1 MNEKLNIINNNIVP
15 FNKNKNIND
24 IYTNYIDYESSKS
37 NNSISLD
44 YSTIEKIKENKELKS
59 NFENIDV
66 NNLESIRLSLTFGN
80 KDLNPQILLDRIKG
94 IKCPEKKVKK
104 KKSIKKIHY
113 IRKMLVEKEHEINV
127 INAINS
133 NKGLEIDNND
143 NKNIMVESEEH
154 DSEENDSLNIK
165 EYDKRDS
172 EKFNIKTNY
181 NNNYEKTENE
191 KRKEDEMLYKKQ
203 NELFVQLLD
212 NNDSSHNNK
221 RNIII
226 SNLYEDLNAVTDNTK
241 TKKRKSNGLKNYTPK
256 KQKSKIYDKK
266 YKNIKKENLALDLSK
281 NNSFKNMN
289 IKNRINKSLS
299 KYLTKKKLKNL
310 NILQEK
316 RVINKTFINNNFKK
330 NSFKLKMY
338 NSNSTLNS
346 IKHKFTKHIDKI
358 NDNIIKKNK
367 TKIYYSKEKDINKE
381 KYIGKESNNNYNNFV
396 SNSHKKN
403 SVNEYHNLLKL
414 VQLKRNKSVR
424 SAFDSNKSYIKKRN
438 ENKYINHH
446 INNNSK
452 NQNGMNIYK
461 LKNNIPIDNKKNK
474 NKIRNSNRNLSKR
487 IYTESNSQNSLN
499 PINSFIKLKNNLN
512 KKLISQMNNKK
523 LKLSI
528 NQILNECNKILLNS
542 KMATKNNSFNINKS
556 LNNKMIR
563 KYRTNYLGKNIIKI
577 NNNTIKKEK
586 TDKV

>member
-1 MNEKLNIINNNIVP
+1 MNEKLNIINNNIAP

-24 IYTNYIDYESSKS
+24 KYTNYIDYESSKS

-44 YSTIEKIKENKELKS
+44 YSTKEKDKENKEQNS

-66 NNLESIRLSLTFGN
+66 NNLESIRLSLILGN

-94 IKCPEKKVKK
+94 IKRPEKNSKK

-113 IRKMLVEKEHEINV
+113 IRKMLVENEHEINV

-133 NKGLEIDNND
+133 NKGLEIDNNN

-154 DSEENDSLNIK
+154 NSEENYSLNIE

-172 EKFNIKTNY
+172 EKFNIKNNY
-181 NNNYEKTENE
+181 NNNYEKSENE

-203 NELFVQLLD
+203 NELLVQLLD
-212 NNDSSHNNK
+212 NNDSSHKNNK
-221 RNIII
+221 KNIII
-226 SNLYEDLNAVTDNTK
+226 SNLYEDLNVVTDNTK
-241 TKKRKSNGLKNYTPK
+241 TKKTKSNGLKNDTPK
-256 KQKSKIYDKK
+256 KPKSKIYEKK
-266 YKNIKKENLALDLSK
+266 YKNIKKENMALNLSK
-281 NNSFKNMN
+281 NDSFKNMN
-289 IKNRINKSLS
+289 IKNMANMSSS
-299 KYLTKKKLKNL
+299 KYLTKNKLKNL
-310 NILQEK
+310 KMLIQEK
-316 RVINKTFINNNFKK
+316 KVINKTFINNNFKK
-330 NSFKLKMY
+330 LSFQLKMH
-338 NSNSTLNS
+338 NSNSTFNS

-358 NDNIIKKNK
+358 NDNIIKKYK
-367 TKIYYSKEKDINKE
+367 TKIYSSKEKDKNKE
-381 KYIGKESNNNYNNFV
+381 KYIEKECNNNYYKRIN
-396 SNSHKKN
+396 NSHKKN
-403 SVNEYHNLLKL
+403 SVNEHHNLLKL

-424 SAFDSNKSYIKKRN
+424 STFASNKSYITIRN
-438 ENKYINHH
+438 ENKNISHP

-474 NKIRNSNRNLSKR
+474 NIIRNSNRNLSKR
-487 IYTESNSQNSLN
+487 IYTESNNQNSLN
-499 PINSFIKLKNNLN
+499 PINSFIKLKINSN

-523 LKLSI
+523 LKLNI

-542 KMATKNNSFNINKS
+542 KIATKNNSFNINRN

-563 KYRTNYLGKNIIKI
+563 KYRTNYSGKNIFKT
-577 NNNTIKKEK
+577 NNNTKRKK
-586 TDKV
+586 

>member
-1 MNEKLNIINNNIVP
+1 MNEKLNIINNKIVP

-24 IYTNYIDYESSKS
+24 IYTKYIDYESSNS

-44 YSTIEKIKENKELKS
+44 YSTKEKDKEDKEQNS

-66 NNLESIRLSLTFGN
+66 NNLESIRLSLILGS

-94 IKCPEKKVKK
+94 IKRPEKNSKK

-113 IRKMLVEKEHEINV
+113 IRKMLVENEHEINV

-133 NKGLEIDNND
+133 NKGLEIDNNN

-154 DSEENDSLNIK
+154 NSEENYSLNIE

-172 EKFNIKTNY
+172 EKFNIKNNY
-181 NNNYEKTENE
+181 NNNYEKSENE

-203 NELFVQLLD
+203 NELLVQLLD
-212 NNDSSHNNK
+212 NNDSSHKNNK
-221 RNIII
+221 KNIII
-226 SNLYEDLNAVTDNTK
+226 SNLYEDLNVVTDNTE
-241 TKKRKSNGLKNYTPK
+241 TKKTKSNGLKNDTPK
-256 KQKSKIYDKK
+256 KPKSKIYEKK
-266 YKNIKKENLALDLSK
+266 YKNIKKENMALNLSK
-281 NNSFKNMN
+281 NDSFKNMN
-289 IKNRINKSLS
+289 IKNMANMSSS
-299 KYLTKKKLKNL
+299 KYLTKNKLKNL
-310 NILQEK
+310 KMLIQEK
-316 RVINKTFINNNFKK
+316 KVINKTFINNNFKK
-330 NSFKLKMY
+330 LSFQLKMH
-338 NSNSTLNS
+338 NSNSTFNS

-358 NDNIIKKNK
+358 NDNIIKKYK
-367 TKIYYSKEKDINKE
+367 TKIYSSKEKDKNKE
-381 KYIGKESNNNYNNFV
+381 KYIEKECNNNYYKRIN
-396 SNSHKKN
+396 NSHKKN
-403 SVNEYHNLLKL
+403 SVNEHHNLLKL

-424 SAFDSNKSYIKKRN
+424 STFASNKSYITIRN
-438 ENKYINHH
+438 ENKNISHH

-474 NKIRNSNRNLSKR
+474 NIIRNSNRNLSKR
-487 IYTESNSQNSLN
+487 IYTESNNQNSLN
-499 PINSFIKLKNNLN
+499 PINSFIKLKINSN

-523 LKLSI
+523 LKLNI

-542 KMATKNNSFNINKS
+542 KIATKNNSFNINRN

-563 KYRTNYLGKNIIKI
+563 KYRTNYSGKNIFKT
-577 NNNTIKKEK
+577 NNNTKRKK
-586 TDKV
+586 

>member
-1 MNEKLNIINNNIVP
+1 MNEKLNIINNNIAP

-44 YSTIEKIKENKELKS
+44 YSTKEKDKENKEQNS

-66 NNLESIRLSLTFGN
+66 NNLESIRLSLILGN

-94 IKCPEKKVKK
+94 IKRPEKNSKK

-113 IRKMLVEKEHEINV
+113 IRKMLVENEHEINV

-133 NKGLEIDNND
+133 NKGLEIDNNN

-154 DSEENDSLNIK
+154 NSEENYSLNIE

-172 EKFNIKTNY
+172 EKFNIKNNY
-181 NNNYEKTENE
+181 NNNYEKSENE

-203 NELFVQLLD
+203 NELLVQLLD
-212 NNDSSHNNK
+212 NNDSSHKNNK
-221 RNIII
+221 KNIII
-226 SNLYEDLNAVTDNTK
+226 SNLYEDLNVVTDNTK
-241 TKKRKSNGLKNYTPK
+241 TKKTKSNGLKNDTPK
-256 KQKSKIYDKK
+256 KPKSKIYEKK
-266 YKNIKKENLALDLSK
+266 YKNIKKENMALNLSK
-281 NNSFKNMN
+281 NDSFKNMN
-289 IKNRINKSLS
+289 IKNMANMSSS
-299 KYLTKKKLKNL
+299 KYLTKNKLKNL
-310 NILQEK
+310 KMLIQEK
-316 RVINKTFINNNFKK
+316 KVINKTFINNNFKK
-330 NSFKLKMY
+330 LSFQLKMH
-338 NSNSTLNS
+338 NSNSTFNS

-358 NDNIIKKNK
+358 NDNIIKKYK
-367 TKIYYSKEKDINKE
+367 TKIYSSKEKDKNKE
-381 KYIGKESNNNYNNFV
+381 KYIEKECNNNYYKRIN
-396 SNSHKKN
+396 NSHKKN
-403 SVNEYHNLLKL
+403 SVNEHHNLLKL

-424 SAFDSNKSYIKKRN
+424 STFASNKSYITIRN
-438 ENKYINHH
+438 ENKNISHH

-474 NKIRNSNRNLSKR
+474 NIIGNSNRNLSKR
-487 IYTESNSQNSLN
+487 IYTESNNQNSLN
-499 PINSFIKLKNNLN
+499 PINSFIKLKINSN

-523 LKLSI
+523 LKLNI

-542 KMATKNNSFNINKS
+542 KIATKNNSFNINRN

-563 KYRTNYLGKNIIKI
+563 KYRTNYSGKNIFKT
-577 NNNTIKKEK
+577 NNNTKRKK
-586 TDKV
+586 

>member
-1 MNEKLNIINNNIVP
+1 MNEKLNIINNNIAP

-44 YSTIEKIKENKELKS
+44 YSTKEKDKEDKEQNS

-66 NNLESIRLSLTFGN
+66 NNLESIRLSLILGN

-94 IKCPEKKVKK
+94 IKRPEKNSKK

-113 IRKMLVEKEHEINV
+113 IRKMLVENEHEINV

-133 NKGLEIDNND
+133 NKGLEIDNNN

-154 DSEENDSLNIK
+154 NSEENYSLNIE

-172 EKFNIKTNY
+172 EKFNIKNNY
-181 NNNYEKTENE
+181 NNNYEKSENE

-203 NELFVQLLD
+203 NVLLVQLLD
-212 NNDSSHNNK
+212 NNDSSHKNNK
-221 RNIII
+221 KNIII
-226 SNLYEDLNAVTDNTK
+226 SNLYEDLNVVTDNTK
-241 TKKRKSNGLKNYTPK
+241 TKKTKSNGLKNDTPK
-256 KQKSKIYDKK
+256 KPKSKIYEKK
-266 YKNIKKENLALDLSK
+266 YKNIKKENMALNLSK
-281 NNSFKNMN
+281 NDSFKNMN
-289 IKNRINKSLS
+289 IKNMANMSSS
-299 KYLTKKKLKNL
+299 KYLTKNKLKNL
-310 NILQEK
+310 KMLIQEK
-316 RVINKTFINNNFKK
+316 KVINKTFINNNFKK
-330 NSFKLKMY
+330 LSFQLKMH
-338 NSNSTLNS
+338 NSNSTFNS

-358 NDNIIKKNK
+358 NDNIIKKYK
-367 TKIYYSKEKDINKE
+367 TKIYSSKEKDKNKE
-381 KYIGKESNNNYNNFV
+381 KYIEKECNNNYYKRIN
-396 SNSHKKN
+396 NSHKKN
-403 SVNEYHNLLKL
+403 SVNEHHNLLKL

-424 SAFDSNKSYIKKRN
+424 STFASNKSYITIRN
-438 ENKYINHH
+438 ENKNISHH

-474 NKIRNSNRNLSKR
+474 NIIRNSNRNLSKR
-487 IYTESNSQNSLN
+487 IYTESNNQNSLN
-499 PINSFIKLKNNLN
+499 PINSFIKLKINSN

-523 LKLSI
+523 LKLNI

-542 KMATKNNSFNINKS
+542 KIATKNSSFNINRN

-563 KYRTNYLGKNIIKI
+563 KYRTNYSGKNIFKT
-577 NNNTIKKEK
+577 NNNTKRKK
-586 TDKV
+586 